1 MKVSVFRFLLVA
13 VIIAMTASTATAR
26 GNGFSIGVTPI
37 FSVGKTDDRGNKPEF
52 WSIGA
57 TGGYTLNFGKFFFLN
72 PEASLYVENINRGF
86 GGIPGTTGDAKSGTN
101 FGGSLAASLGVNF
114 GAGIEAFT
122 GPWAS
127 CNFSLTGPSHYERD
141 YRRASAY
148 WRIGL
153 GYTLWRFT
161 LRASFNIRMTE
172 RTNVTRA
179 NTVGLGLYYNF

>member
-86 GGIPGTTGDAKSGTN
+86 GGIN
-101 FGGSLAASLGVNF
+101 
-114 GAGIEAFT
+114 
-122 GPWAS
+122 
-127 CNFSLTGPSHYERD
+127 R
-141 YRRASAY
+141 
-148 WRIGL
+148 
-153 GYTLWRFT
+153 
-161 LRASFNIRMTE
+161 
-172 RTNVTRA
+172 
-179 NTVGLGLYYNF
+179 